1 MKKRTFIPTAIFA
14 FLLLSSLSLPA
25 IFADI
30 DGQETG
36 YWNDAEGNNY
46 YGAPPSQSSSSSS
59 SSSGPDYR
67 QMWADKWA
75 AQAEAKAQRQENARK
90 QKAYD
95 LNQKGIEFSSKGNF
109 AKALEYYQ
117 KAAAVAPE
125 DPVIQDNV
133 RSVQGNMWTDK
144 GIEYYNKSDFVNAKK
159 MFELALTFRPGDPII
174 TENLNATQSYL
185 DQAEQENQKKQ
196 AAEQQINQVRDNVSN
211 FSSELQERAANKNT
225 SNLDFKGA
233 PAAPASD
240 EDQAGKL
247 NKFKNMKP
255 IKPNL
260 IKRGPLPAGGS
271 STASGQG
278 VGLVK
283 SGKSAVAGSKIG
295 DGEQGA
301 QDAMIGFDTAGAAS
315 SGLEPVKLKGISLEA
330 QDPDI
335 PEARAGEFKGL
346 VEQREKVRGQRKDL
360 ESKLEKLVDGGKE
373 NTSEAIK
380 MKEKITEFKN
390 KEVFVNF
397 SIKEK
402 LAVAPNVKKGK

>member
-1 MKKRTFIPTAIFA
+1 MKKFLVFFFSLIFLSFSVSTA
-14 FLLLSSLSLPA
+14 
-25 IFADI
+25 FADI
-30 DGQETG
+30 DGQPTG
-36 YWNDAEGNNY
+36 WWSDNEGNNY
-46 YGAPPSQSSSSSS
+46 YGDPPSQSSSSSS
-59 SSSGPDYR
+59 SGSTVD
-67 QMWADKWA
+67 WASVWQAKREA
-75 AQAEAKAQRQENARK
+75 AAMRKENERK

-95 LNQKGIEFSSKGNF
+95 LNQKGVELSAKGDF
-109 AKALEYYQ
+109 QKALEYYQ
-117 KAAAVAPE
+117 KAAQVAPE

-133 RSVQGNMWTDK
+133 RAVQGSMWNQK
-144 GIEYYNKSDFVNAKK
+144 GMDYYSQSDFVNAKK
-159 MFELALTFRPGDPII
+159 MFELALTFRPGDSNI
-174 TENLNATQSYL
+174 TYNLSEAQRYL
-185 DQAEQENQKKQ
+185 DQAEQESQKKK
-196 AAEQQINQVRDNVSN
+196 AAEQQINQVRDHISN
-211 FSSELQERAANKNT
+211 FSNELQERAANKNT

-255 IKPNL
+255 IKPTL
-260 IKRGPLPAGGS
+260 IKRGALPAGGY

-283 SGKSAVAGSKIG
+283 SGKSAVAGSQIG

-301 QDAMIGFDTAGAAS
+301 QDGMVGFDTAGAAT

-335 PEARAGEFKGL
+335 PEARVGEFKDL
-346 VEQREKVRGQRKDL
+346 VQKREKAREKRKDL
-360 ESKLEKLVDGGKE
+360 EDKLEKLVGGGKE

-380 MKEKITEFKN
+380 MKEQISDFKN
-390 KEVFVNF
+390 QETFVNF

-402 LAVAPNVKKGK
+402 LVVAPDVKKGK